1 MTTFIQNYYLIFMIV
16 LLSLAI
22 LILLRSIIGILVQ
35 LVFFG
40 VMVFISHTEI
50 VWLISGLFAVQIAG
64 TLFVMYRLKLAIDY
78 NFQLVLEK
86 THLADRYYT
95 KTDYS
100 GSKFSF
106 FK

>member
-1 MTTFIQNYYLIFMIV
+1 MGAFIQDYYLIFMVV

-22 LILLRSIIGILVQ
+22 LIMLRTIIGILVQ
-35 LVFFG
+35 IVFF
-40 VMVFISHTEI
+40 VALILISQTEI
-50 VWLISGLFAVQIAG
+50 IWLVSVLFTIQIAG
-64 TLFVMYRLKLAIDY
+64 TVFLMYRLKQAIDY

-100 GSKFSF
+100 GSKKTF
-106 FK
+106 F